1 MKYNLISL
9 RTDLETI
16 RDRLSL
22 LEERSSPDNEYKDL
36 VSDTFNCI
44 EDTYQSLTALI
55 NHAEYIESMEDIEW
69 LKEKRQAIKPVSSSL
84 IYFISFN

>member
-22 LEERSSPDNEYKDL
+22 LGERTSTDNEYENL
-36 VSDTFNCI
+36 VCDTFNCI
-44 EDTYQSLTALI
+44 EDTYQAFTALI
-55 NHAEYIESMEDIEW
+55 NHAEYTESMEDIE
-69 LKEKRQAIKPVSSSL
+69 
-84 IYFISFN
+84 